1 MQNDVPTGMTL
12 PIMAKLRD
20 GRQVMLRGIQ
30 AQDKAELQAAFHRL
44 SADSRYTRFMMSM
57 RDLPEAMLE
66 AATHPVPSREF
77 ALVAVSGEGGAES
90 IVGSARYV
98 GAPENNTCEF
108 AVTVADDWHGL
119 GLAKRLL
126 GILIETATVQGFRC
140 MEGYVLAAN
149 TPMRRLAKGLGFVDT
164 QCHGDATLRVVS
176 LSLSGG
182 GFDDR
187 RLEPQS

>member
-1 MQNDVPTGMTL
+1 
-12 PIMAKLRD
+12 MAKLRD

-140 MEGYVLAAN
+140 MEGYVLAA
-149 TPMRRLAKGLGFVDT
+149 KGLGFVDT